1 MQSIPDLTSG
11 IVFIIALLFIS
22 RLNRKIRIKEE
33 GEESECRHLN
43 KGIKSNEGFPC
54 ISACIFKNKYICPVK
69 SKDILVTKIKFGTD
83 GWRAIIADEYTVEN
97 VARVSLATAEWVKK
111 NFDDPSIVIGHDCR
125 FQGEL
130 FVETAVKVFVSQG
143 VAVKMAKGFIST
155 PMISLA
161 AVKKNCSL
169 GVVIT
174 ASHNPPSYNGFKLKS
189 HHGGPLSP
197 DKVQEVEDMIKD
209 VVESDWKSISLAA
222 SPLVEVVDLETEYV
236 DHVRANFDIKAIA
249 DSGLNLVYD
258 AMYGAGQNVLK
269 RILPDIQFLH
279 CEHNPSFN
287 GVAPEPIAKNLQEL
301 ERYIKDDGTID
312 CALATDGDA
321 DRIGLYNGK
330 GEFVDSHHIIL
341 LLIHYLAKYKGLT
354 GKIATAFSTTPRVG
368 KMAEHYGFPSEVVKI
383 GFKYI
388 AGIMIEEDVL
398 VGGEESGGIAVKGHI
413 PERDGI
419 WMGLIIW
426 EFMAKSG
433 KTLDQLIDE
442 VYEIVGSF
450 KFERSDLHIT
460 EELKQRIIRNC
471 EENNYHSFGQY
482 TVKEVQTID
491 GFKYFFDDE
500 RWVMIRPSGTEP
512 VLRVYA
518 EAPTLEEARVILK
531 ATEQEICN

>member
-1 MQSIPDLTSG
+1 M
-11 IVFIIALLFIS
+11 
-22 RLNRKIRIKEE
+22 
-33 GEESECRHLN
+33 
-43 KGIKSNEGFPC
+43 
-54 ISACIFKNKYICPVK
+54 
-69 SKDILVTKIKFGTD
+69 VTKIKFGTD

-97 VARVSLATAEWVKK
+97 VARVSFATAQWVKK
-111 NFDDPSIVIGHDCR
+111 NFDNPSIVIGHDCR

-174 ASHNPPSYNGFKLKS
+174 ASHNPPTYNGFKLKS
-189 HHGGPLSP
+189 HLGGPLSP
-197 DKVQEVEDMIKD
+197 AKVQEIEDIIQD
-209 VVESDWKSISLAA
+209 TISADWRAISMDN
-222 SPLVEVVDLETEYV
+222 PLIQVVDLETEYV
-236 DHVRANFDIKAIA
+236 DHVKANFDIEAIEK
-249 DSGLNLVYD
+249 SGLNLVYD
-258 AMYGAGQNVLK
+258 AMFGAGQNVLK
-269 RILPDIQFLH
+269 RILPNITFLH
-279 CEHNPSFN
+279 CEHNPSFK
-287 GVAPEPIAKNLQEL
+287 GIAPEPIAKNLKEL
-301 ERYIKDDGTID
+301 EQFIKDNGTID

-321 DRIGLYNGK
+321 DRIGLFNGK

-341 LLIHYLAKYKGLT
+341 LLIHYLKKYKGMD

-368 KMAEHYGFPSEVVKI
+368 KMAAHYGLDSEVVKI

-388 AGIMIEEDVL
+388 AEIMVNEDVL

-433 KTLDQLIDE
+433 KSLFELIDE
-442 VYEIVGSF
+442 VYAIVGSF
-450 KFERSDLHIT
+450 QFERSDLHIT
-460 EELKQRIIRNC
+460 EDLKQQIIANC
-471 EENNYHSFGQY
+471 QNNAYSAFGKY
-482 TVKEVQTID
+482 NVKEVQTID

-518 EAPTLEEARVILK
+518 EAPTLDEARVILK
-531 ATEQEICN
+531 ETEKEICK